1 MQLTIKENGY
11 VIINGKKE
19 ISLNESE
26 LLELSSQIDELF
38 YQRDIENELSNMLD
52 ENEISEEEFEKLS
65 EDDDFID
72 DVMNEY
78 KDRLSEDD
86 TWRYILMN
94 VLRDKIDS
102 YREY

>member
-1 MQLTIKENGY
+1 MQLIIKENGY

-19 ISLNESE
+19 ILLNESE
-26 LLELSSQIDELF
+26 LLELSSQIDEIF

-52 ENEISEEEFEKLS
+52 ENEISEEEFDKLS

-72 DVMNEY
+72 DVMDEY

-86 TWRYILMN
+86 TWRYILKN

>member
-1 MQLTIKENGY
+1 MQLIIKENGY

-19 ISLNESE
+19 ILLNESE
-26 LLELSSQIDELF
+26 LLELSSQIDEIF
-38 YQRDIENELSNMLD
+38 YQRDIEDELSNMLD
-52 ENEISEEEFEKLS
+52 ENEISEEEFDELS

-72 DVMNEY
+72 DVMDEY

-86 TWRYILMN
+86 TWRYILKN

>member
-52 ENEISEEEFEKLS
+52 ENEISEEEFEKFS

>member
-1 MQLTIKENGY
+1 MQLIIKENGY

-19 ISLNESE
+19 ILLNESE
-26 LLELSSQIDELF
+26 LLELSSQIDEIF
-38 YQRDIENELSNMLD
+38 YQRDIEDELSNMLD
-52 ENEISEEEFEKLS
+52 ENEISEEEFDELS

-72 DVMNEY
+72 DVMDEY

-86 TWRYILMN
+86 TWHYILKN

>member
-52 ENEISEEEFEKLS
+52 ENEISEEEFEKFS

-102 YREY
+102 YREC